1 MTDILT
7 LLPNI
12 YTTTPQ
18 LRPLLDRHSP
28 AFDACNITTVDLV
41 TLDPR
46 TICQRARI
54 SLNDVNRI
62 VDAVRDA
69 LNSETL
75 GPAVVAA
82 ARTGGGGGGNGSGG
96 RGGGRG
102 RAGRKGPAV
111 GGTSGRNMAA
121 LGRAQGFVAVGDDGV
136 DGLLSGGVMT
146 GSVTEIVGESG
157 VGKTQMLLRLCFA
170 IQQPPHNRS
179 AIYICTESQISTKRM
194 ASMLAGLQ
202 QRQVPGWETLSLDRI
217 QTAMCQYLDTLEH
230 IVRYQLPVAIDRFG
244 VGLVIVDSIAANFR
258 VDDDD
263 DDTAGGDSNTNTTST
278 TPKPKE
284 KNKGRGRVNKLARRA
299 GDIVR
304 LGTCLKEMAV
314 RKNIAIVVANQVS
327 DVFEPYR
334 RPNNNHDRPTFPS
347 TPSTLP
353 SSSRWPPGYPS
364 SSQDIAT
371 SQIPSTAANSADDD
385 ILLTYDY
392 QARWFTGWGDVDET
406 DEALAAAAGKLK
418 TPALGMA
425 WTNLLDARIAL
436 VKGTFGR
443 PVRGDAATGGVGGAG
458 DTVAAAEGEE
468 GWEEYTRRWMRV
480 VFAPWAESGVPLEYE
495 IWEGGV
501 RGLKGRDTNTDG

>member
-18 LRPLLDRHSP
+18 LRSLLDRHSP
-28 AFDACNITTVDLV
+28 AFDACSITTVDLV

-62 VDAVRDA
+62 VECVRDA

-82 ARTGGGGGGNGSGG
+82 RSATNSSGG
-96 RGGGRG
+96 KGRG
-102 RAGRKGPAV
+102 RGKKGPVV

-121 LGRAQGFVAVGDDGV
+121 LGRAQEFLGVGDAGV
-136 DGLLSGGVMT
+136 DALLSGGVMT

-170 IQQPPHNRS
+170 VQQPPHNRS

-194 ASMLAGLQ
+194 AGMLAQLQ
-202 QRQVPGWETLSLDRI
+202 RLEVPGYQNLSLDRI

-230 IVRYQLPVAIDRFG
+230 IVRYQLPVAIDRFN

-263 DDTAGGDSNTNTTST
+263 ENDADSTA
-278 TPKPKE
+278 TPKPKG
-284 KNKGRGRVNKLARRA
+284 KNKGKNRANKLARRA

-334 RPNNNHDRPTFPS
+334 RYNNNNTLFTDRSHGPSS
-347 TPSTLP
+347 TPGIP
-353 SSSRWPPGYPS
+353 SSSMPPPS
-364 SSQDIAT
+364 SSLDPTTASQYAT
-371 SQIPSTAANSADDD
+371 NPADDD
-385 ILLTYDY
+385 LLLTYDY
-392 QARWFTGWGDVDET
+392 QARWFTGWGDIDNNT
-406 DEALAAAAGKLK
+406 AEALAAAAGKLK

-443 PVRGDAATGGVGGAG
+443 AAQSHSAGV
-458 DTVAAAEGEE
+458 DSSAAAAAGEQE
-468 GWEEYTRRWMRV
+468 WEEYTRRWMKV
-480 VFAPWAESGVPLEYE
+480 VFAPWAGSGVPLEYE

-501 RGLKGRDTNTDG
+501 RSLKDEGRG